1 VPGVAATCIEQGVAA
16 IGLLPALSLLIGATL
31 GLITSVTA
39 WTYAAALPLTC
50 LGALAGWRR
59 RSPRTTLVA
68 VVTGFLAGGAALSV
82 NAREGALHSSIRQ
95 VLDREFG
102 GFQIDSIGPAGRHD
116 PLPSRVVL
124 VEDASPRDGFVAL
137 RAGIIA
143 VKLRGVWQ
151 PAAGEIAISV
161 NGTAEDGRVSEWR
174 AGRTIEAPMT
184 FRRPARYLNAG
195 VPDFERDQ
203 ALDGVTLLGTV
214 KSGFL
219 IDVVQTGGYLSE
231 RSADVREHVR
241 RAVKRWVEVHDPVS
255 AAIATAVLI
264 GDRTGLPDETRE
276 RLQQAGTYHV
286 IAISGGNIAILA
298 TAATI
303 VLMIVGVRGRGAA
316 CVAIAVLSAY
326 GLVVTAGP
334 SVWRATLM
342 AVLYFAARVLDQ
354 RSGGW
359 QTASVA
365 AALMI
370 VFRPLDIRDGGF
382 ILTFGATLALLE
394 GARIGARLTPRAGPL
409 SWVVASVFASLA
421 VEIAL
426 LPVSAVLFSRVTG
439 AGLVLNLIAVPLMGV
454 VQIAAL
460 VTAIASSVPV
470 IAGPAGMIA
479 HLAAQGL
486 IGSANLVTLA
496 PWSTARVPPPDAFIV
511 AFYYAAVSVMFL
523 SHRGAS
529 RAIAALLW
537 VAAAATVVGAVDSRI
552 AQPASASDTLR
563 LTMFDVGQGES
574 ILLETPSGGK
584 MLVDTGGAPFGGS
597 FGIGARVLA
606 PALWARGTRA
616 LDTLLLTHGDPDHIG
631 GALDVLADFA
641 PRQLWVGI
649 DVPNH
654 RPTAD
659 IRDAAARL
667 GISVDHRRR
676 GDIEARGIARVRVL
690 HPPPPDW
697 ERRRVRNDDSVVLE
711 VVYRD
716 VAVLLTGDISA
727 EVEHEILP
735 RLTRAPTRILKIA
748 HHGSRT
754 SSSSALL
761 LEWRPQFALISAGRG
776 NTFGHPTPE
785 VLRRLE
791 DIGAT
796 VLRTD
801 LDGQITLETDGRR
814 VEFATF
820 EGARKSTR

>member
-1 VPGVAATCIEQGVAA
+1 
-16 IGLLPALSLLIGATL
+16 
-31 GLITSVTA
+31 
-39 WTYAAALPLTC
+39 
-50 LGALAGWRR
+50 
-59 RSPRTTLVA
+59 
-68 VVTGFLAGGAALSV
+68 
-82 NAREGALHSSIRQ
+82 
-95 VLDREFG
+95 
-102 GFQIDSIGPAGRHD
+102 
-116 PLPSRVVL
+116 
-124 VEDASPRDGFVAL
+124 
-137 RAGIIA
+137 
-143 VKLRGVWQ
+143 
-151 PAAGEIAISV
+151 
-161 NGTAEDGRVSEWR
+161 
-174 AGRTIEAPMT
+174 
-184 FRRPARYLNAG
+184 
-195 VPDFERDQ
+195 
-203 ALDGVTLLGTV
+203 
-214 KSGFL
+214 
-219 IDVVQTGGYLSE
+219 
-231 RSADVREHVR
+231 
-241 RAVKRWVEVHDPVS
+241 
-255 AAIATAVLI
+255 
-264 GDRTGLPDETRE
+264 
-276 RLQQAGTYHV
+276 
-286 IAISGGNIAILA
+286 
-298 TAATI
+298 
-303 VLMIVGVRGRGAA
+303 
-316 CVAIAVLSAY
+316 
-326 GLVVTAGP
+326 
-334 SVWRATLM
+334 
-342 AVLYFAARVLDQ
+342 
-354 RSGGW
+354 
-359 QTASVA
+359 
-365 AALMI
+365 
-370 VFRPLDIRDGGF
+370 
-382 ILTFGATLALLE
+382 
-394 GARIGARLTPRAGPL
+394 
-409 SWVVASVFASLA
+409 
-421 VEIAL
+421 
-426 LPVSAVLFSRVTG
+426 
-439 AGLVLNLIAVPLMGV
+439 
-454 VQIAAL
+454 
-460 VTAIASSVPV
+460 
-470 IAGPAGMIA
+470 
-479 HLAAQGL
+479 
-486 IGSANLVTLA
+486 
-496 PWSTARVPPPDAFIV
+496 
-511 AFYYAAVSVMFL
+511 MFL

-735 RLTRAPTRILKIA
+735 RLTRAPTRILKVA

-754 SSSSALL
+754 SSSPALL
-761 LEWRPQFALISAGRG
+761 MEWRPQFALISAGRG